1 MKKNIII
8 FYPSYER
15 GGVTKTLYNLL
26 KSQNLK
32 DINIHVICSLNFI
45 RKIKKNNIFFHSYK
59 IKRRIFF
66 IPFRFISAFYA
77 MNKLKDLI
85 TKKEINQNV
94 IVHSMQSNIAAIIT
108 CIFTRTKIIIRNSE
122 NSLYSAINSENK
134 FYGLIVFVL
143 KFMFYN
149 FSHGAIT
156 NSLGSAKSLGIFFF
170 NKSKIKTIYNP
181 IIKSINIKKYKKN
194 NTILNIG
201 RLRKQKDHFTLLR
214 AFKIFSNKNRNYRL
228 IILGHGN
235 LKNKLKQ
242 LTKNLNLE
250 KKVIFKGWVK
260 NPDKYLKKSKL
271 FVLSSVYE
279 GLGNVLLD
287 AINFDTPCVSTNCPS
302 GPDEILLNGRG
313 GYLVRPNSPHELAQ
327 KMLYAIDNY
336 ETSNNKNKIAKSKL
350 NRFLIK
356 QNSTYYFNHL
366 LTFFND
372 KK

>member
-15 GGVTKTLYNLL
+15 GGVTKTLNNLL

-32 DINIHVICSLNFI
+32 DINIHIISSINFI
-45 RKIKKNNIFFHSYK
+45 KKIKKNNIFFHSYK
-59 IKRRIFF
+59 IKRKIPF

-77 MNKLKDLI
+77 TNKLRYLI

-108 CIFTRTKIIIRNSE
+108 CIFTRTTIIIRNSE
-122 NSLYSAINSENK
+122 NSLHSAINSENK

-143 KFMFYN
+143 KCMFYN

-156 NSLGSAKSLGIFFF
+156 NSLGSAKSLRFFFF
-170 NKSKIKTIYNP
+170 NKKKIKTIYNP
-181 IIKSINIKKYKKN
+181 IINLINYKKYKKN

-201 RLRKQKDHFTLLR
+201 RLRKQKDHHTLLR
-214 AFKIFSNKNRNYRL
+214 AFRIFSNKNKNYKL

-235 LKNKLKQ
+235 LKTKLKK

-250 KKVIFKGWVK
+250 KKVTFKGWVK
-260 NPDKYLKKSKL
+260 NPEKYLKKSKL
-271 FVLSSVYE
+271 FVLSSIYE

-313 GYLVRPNSPHELAQ
+313 GYLVRPNSPPELAQ

-336 ETSNNKNKIAKSKL
+336 EISNNKNKIAKSRL
-350 NRFLIK
+350 SRFLIK
-356 QNSTYYFNHL
+356 KNSTYYFNHL
-366 LTFFND
+366 QTFFND

>member
-1 MKKNIII
+1 MKI
-8 FYPSYER
+8 
-15 GGVTKTLYNLL
+15 NL
-26 KSQNLK
+26 
-32 DINIHVICSLNFI
+32 F
-45 RKIKKNNIFFHSYK
+45 
-59 IKRRIFF
+59 FF
-66 IPFRFISAFYA
+66 ISDFNFGGASNSIFNFL
-77 MNKLKDLI
+77 NKVD
-85 TKKEINQNV
+85 KK
-94 IVHSMQSNIAAIIT
+94 
-108 CIFTRTKIIIRNSE
+108 K
-122 NSLYSAINSENK
+122 
-134 FYGLIVFVL
+134 
-143 KFMFYN
+143 
-149 FSHGAIT
+149 
-156 NSLGSAKSLGIFFF
+156 
-170 NKSKIKTIYNP
+170 
-181 IIKSINIKKYKKN
+181 
-194 NTILNIG
+194 
-201 RLRKQKDHFTLLR
+201 
-214 AFKIFSNKNRNYRL
+214 FKIFMIFIGSSNYKKILPKTINVINVKTYSKKFSTITSFFLRKIANLKL

>member
-15 GGVTKTLYNLL
+15 GGVTKTLNNLL

-32 DINIHVICSLNFI
+32 DINIHIISSINFI
-45 RKIKKNNIFFHSYK
+45 KKIKKNNIFFHSYK
-59 IKRRIFF
+59 IKRKIPF

-77 MNKLKDLI
+77 TNKLRYLI

-108 CIFTRTKIIIRNSE
+108 CIFTRTTIIIRNSE
-122 NSLYSAINSENK
+122 NSLHSAINSENK

-143 KFMFYN
+143 KCMFYN

-156 NSLGSAKSLGIFFF
+156 NSLGSAKSLRFFFF
-170 NKSKIKTIYNP
+170 NKKKIKTIYNP
-181 IIKSINIKKYKKN
+181 IINLINYKKYKKN

-201 RLRKQKDHFTLLR
+201 RLRKQKDHHTLLR
-214 AFKIFSNKNRNYRL
+214 AFRIFSNKNKNYKL

-235 LKNKLKQ
+235 LMTKLKK

-250 KKVIFKGWVK
+250 KKVTFKGWVK
-260 NPDKYLKKSKL
+260 NPEKYLKKSKL
-271 FVLSSVYE
+271 FVLSSIYE

-287 AINFDTPCVSTNCPS
+287 AINFDTPCVSTNCYS
-302 GPDEILLNGRG
+302 GPNEILLNGRG
-313 GYLVRPNSPHELAQ
+313 GYLVRPNSPHELAE
-327 KMLYAIDNY
+327 KMLYAINNY

-350 NRFLIK
+350 DRFLIK
-356 QNSTYYFNHL
+356 KNSTHYFNYL
-366 LTFFND
+366 QTFF
-372 KK
+372 